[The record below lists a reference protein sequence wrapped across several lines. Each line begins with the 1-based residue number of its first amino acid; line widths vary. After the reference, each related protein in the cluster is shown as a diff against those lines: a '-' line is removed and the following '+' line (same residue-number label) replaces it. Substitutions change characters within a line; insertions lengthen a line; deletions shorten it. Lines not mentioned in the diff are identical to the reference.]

1 MPWRKV
7 GLVVVGL
14 VVLSWLFW
22 WTVQSSVAEPY
33 VIDPADGGVWTLAL
47 SEGGQP
53 GASLLVLRPPAQ
65 FTSRL
70 FNQIFSR
77 TMESMSSPSR
87 GGIPIVLQQEY
98 RLGLQSVV
106 SPQELLT
113 LAAETGLEAVTPRP
127 VCIGVRRAPYA
138 GRSRQLYF
146 GLFDLPAFGRFR
158 TELGGLSAGQDGGD
172 AFVPEALVPVMPISG
187 SDGDFA
193 SWWPLVVD
201 AETDCVAP
209 LI

>member
-7 GLVVVGL
+7 GLVAVGL
-14 VVLSWLFW
+14 VVLPWLFW
-22 WTVQSSVAEPY
+22 QTVQDSVTEPY
-33 VIDPADGGVWTLAL
+33 VIDPVDGSVWTLAL
-47 SEGGQP
+47 ADAPQP
-53 GASLLVLRPPAQ
+53 GAAMLVLRPPGQ
-65 FTSRL
+65 LTSRL

-77 TMESMSSPSR
+77 TMESMISPND

-98 RLGLQSVV
+98 RTALQSVV
-106 SPQELLT
+106 AAEELLT
-113 LAAETGLEAVTPRP
+113 LAAEAGLDRVRP
-127 VCIGVRRAPYA
+127 DPICIGVKRTPYA

-158 TELGGLSAGQDGGD
+158 TQLGRLSAERNGGD
-172 AFVPEALVPVMPISG
+172 AFDPDALVPVMPISG

-193 SWWPLVVD
+193 SWWPLAVD
-201 AETDCVAP
+201 AETDCQAP